1 MTTSDVS
8 LLSQRIAVL
17 EATMKSEH
25 EIRIACLADRKA
37 REEQFQSN
45 LSLFASNHTVSSLSK
60 DIADTKR
67 ELWHEVAKLQ
77 VAAAINKTNL
87 VILMGIGSFVG
98 CSIGA
103 VVISWIFRR

>member
-1 MTTSDVS
+1 
-8 LLSQRIAVL
+8 
-17 EATMKSEH
+17 MKSEH
-25 EIRIACLADRKA
+25 EIRIACQADRRA
-37 REEQFQSN
+37 REEQLQSN
-45 LSLFASNHTVSSLSK
+45 LSLFASNHTVSNMSK

-67 ELWHEVAKLQ
+67 ELWSEVAKLQ

-87 VILMGIGSFVG
+87 VVLMGIGSFVG